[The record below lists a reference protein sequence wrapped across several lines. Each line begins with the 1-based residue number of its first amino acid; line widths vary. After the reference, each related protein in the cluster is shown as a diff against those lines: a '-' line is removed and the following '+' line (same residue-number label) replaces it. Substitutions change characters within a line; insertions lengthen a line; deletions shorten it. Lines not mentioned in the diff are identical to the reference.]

1 MLTNEADSH
10 GTDRLYG
17 DSLGIVA
24 VVFIFLREVGVGGGN
39 AVELRMEEIRVEE
52 EPVSPPITD
61 T

>member
-1 MLTNEADSH
+1 MKQTVMAQTVFK
-10 GTDRLYG
+10 GTVWVL
-17 DSLGIVA
+17 LLL
-24 VVFIFLREVGVGGGN
+24 FCIFLREVGGGGGRN

>member
-1 MLTNEADSH
+1 MKQTVMAQTVFK
-10 GTDRLYG
+10 GTVWVL
-17 DSLGIVA
+17 LLL
-24 VVFIFLREVGVGGGN
+24 FCIFLREVGGGGRN

>member
-1 MLTNEADSH
+1 MAQTVFK
-10 GTDRLYG
+10 GTVWVLLLLFYLLKGGRG
-17 DSLGIVA
+17 
-24 VVFIFLREVGVGGGN
+24 GGGN

>member
-1 MLTNEADSH
+1 MKQTVMAQTVFK
-10 GTDRLYG
+10 GTVWVL
-17 DSLGIVA
+17 LLL
-24 VVFIFLREVGVGGGN
+24 FCIFLREFGWGGGGGN

>member
-1 MLTNEADSH
+1 MKQTVMAQTVFK
-10 GTDRLYG
+10 GTVWVLLLLFYLLKGGRG
-17 DSLGIVA
+17 
-24 VVFIFLREVGVGGGN
+24 GGGN

>member
-24 VVFIFLREVGVGGGN
+24 VVFIFLREVGGGN

>member
-1 MLTNEADSH
+1 MAQTVFK
-10 GTDRLYG
+10 GTVWVLLLLFYLLKG
-17 DSLGIVA
+17 G
-24 VVFIFLREVGVGGGN
+24 REGGN

>member
-1 MLTNEADSH
+1 M
-10 GTDRLYG
+10 
-17 DSLGIVA
+17 GIVA
-24 VVFIFLREVGVGGGN
+24 VIFIFLREVGGGGRN

>member
-1 MLTNEADSH
+1 M
-10 GTDRLYG
+10 
-17 DSLGIVA
+17 GIVA
-24 VVFIFLREVGVGGGN
+24 VIFIFLREVGGGERN